1 MPDIFD
7 DLDTFQQWFDF
18 QDMKQG
24 GNSEFLAQGE
34 IVTQLHNILKPFLL
48 RRLKTEV
55 EQNLPP
61 KKEYLLYAP
70 LTQQQNDIY
79 KAIVNHEIRDYLIAK
94 KIADGG
100 ADLEDDSNDV
110 SAATSETEAEESGNR
125 SSRRLAKRARFDYS
139 RDSNDKD
146 FLEGIESG
154 DASKMNMTAPKIEKT
169 ARQLGQEWAVK
180 EASTLLPSR
189 TSTKR
194 TYDAYLDYRLL
205 LDKTVNNMKLQNM
218 IMQLRKVSR
227 FCLKQAY
234 DIAIERQLLA
244 QISSHPFLFDW
255 PRDQDTGDLIVDD
268 NLVNASGKMLLL
280 QRLLD
285 ALFERGHK
293 VLIFSQF
300 TTMLDVIVRHSR
312 PSSAR

>member
-18 QDMKQG
+18 QDIKQG

-34 IVTQLHNILKPFLL
+34 VVTQLHNILKPFLL

-79 KAIVNHEIRDYLIAK
+79 KAIVNHEIRDYLVAK

-100 ADLEDDSNDV
+100 GATPEEVNDE
-110 SAATSETEAEESGNR
+110 SAATSENEADESAPR

-139 RDSNDKD
+139 RDTNDRD
-146 FLEGIESG
+146 FFEGIENG
-154 DASKMNMTAPKIEKT
+154 DASKLNMVAPKVEKT

-180 EASTLLPSR
+180 EASTWLPGG
-189 TSTKR
+189 
-194 TYDAYLDYRLL
+194 
-205 LDKTVNNMKLQNM
+205 
-218 IMQLRKVSR
+218 
-227 FCLKQAY
+227 LKQ
-234 DIAIERQLLA
+234 
-244 QISSHPFLFDW
+244 
-255 PRDQDTGDLIVDD
+255 
-268 NLVNASGKMLLL
+268 GK
-280 QRLLD
+280 R
-285 ALFERGHK
+285 
-293 VLIFSQF
+293 S
-300 TTMLDVIVRHSR
+300 
-312 PSSAR
+312 